1 MVQTCSTTNA
11 QLCCTVEEILSW
23 QNLFFVLK
31 IQIKLLL
38 VFQFNILWSNAWFH
52 EKNLNSNVFWWNTLK
67 SATMEYEIVYGAKLS
82 IWYIEEKLDLSPQY
96 FLDGRWLWKN
106 NRPIWDSCATA
117 FYYRPL
123 ISFELMFGLNFR
135 IHFNFVVENIP
146 YVSGYNFLWLF

>member
-1 MVQTCSTTNA
+1 MRQSVAENRTERKGSNNALYEVFNSISYDKMHDFMKKIWIQT
-11 QLCCTVEEILSW
+11 
-23 QNLFFVLK
+23 F
-31 IQIKLLL
+31 
-38 VFQFNILWSNAWFH
+38 
-52 EKNLNSNVFWWNTLK
+52 FWWNTQK

-82 IWYIEEKLDLSPQY
+82 IWRIEEKLVLSPQY

-123 ISFELMFGLNFR
+123 ISFELMFCLNFR
-135 IHFNFVVENIP
+135 THFNFAVENIP